1 MTLFGYWLPT
11 GSFSVA
17 IKVMQRKGKVNL
29 QKANVAGAISL
40 VTHQSVQLNV

>member
-1 MTLFGYWLPT
+1 MALFDYWLPN

-29 QKANVAGAISL
+29 QKANVARTVSL
-40 VTHQSVQLNV
+40 VTH